1 MVWPWEENDRN
12 MGVHWDW
19 CELFHLCLEPTVDG
33 WNFWPVIKCTWYNLE
48 ICFLICGAYWCLIMP
63 MQPLFNLG
71 LNVIA
76 TLYIKGILS
85 QSRRWYTGL
94 YGLLPVRFCHV
105 QRNARKWNPLLCFS
119 HGWCW
124 SLQFDCGV
132 GHIQDEW
139 GTAQKA
145 FTGGV
150 WKVTFDVWAYKR
162 WPQLN
167 VCHPPC
173 SFAGCP
179 AGSCEVESWYQADQE
194 RTRFTSNMSAD
205 IRLFYICLYWF
216 YTCKPVWHIPFS
228 HFATWFYPKV
238 RKQSEKEIRPPQV
251 LCLQKQW
258 WTMVVL
264 HLFWHHIPIYINANI
279 IYLEIFL
286 FTCHQVYCWS

>member
-1 MVWPWEENDRN
+1 MIETWAFIEIDVSCFTFVLNPRLMDETF
-12 MGVHWDW
+12 G
-19 CELFHLCLEPTVDG
+19 
-33 WNFWPVIKCTWYNLE
+33 PVIKYTWYNLE

-63 MQPLFNLG
+63 MQPLFILG

-105 QRNARKWNPLLCFS
+105 QRNAQKWNPLLCFS

-139 GTAQKA
+139 GTAQEA

-150 WKVTFDVWAYKR
+150 WKVIFDVWAYKR

-194 RTRFTSNMSAD
+194 RTRFTISNMSAD
-205 IRLFYICLYWF
+205 IRLFYMFILILYMQTRMAYPF
-216 YTCKPVWHIPFS
+216 PTLQLGFILRQESRVRRRSVRPKSFVCKNNGG
-228 HFATWFYPKV
+228 
-238 RKQSEKEIRPPQV
+238 
-251 LCLQKQW
+251 QW
-258 WTMVVL
+258 W
-264 HLFWHHIPIYINANI
+264 FFIYFGI
-279 IYLEIFL
+279 IFPL
-286 FTCHQVYCWS
+286 